1 MANIPLFFIRKLVNS
16 SPRCALLGINGAF
29 CLNQEN
35 IRSFF
40 FRACIMQRSHNNSF
54 DCKVFSRMKK
64 TTVFVFFN
72 ALLIFGNS
80 LVIAD
85 EPAYGGVTEL
95 SAGIELFRWQ
105 EFDRAGTRLLTEQG
119 PRARLNFSHHNER
132 RLTSGLLYRMD
143 ASVYGG
149 VVDYDGQTQR
159 LGQFSAARVDYLGAA
174 TELTG
179 GYRLVNF
186 KWGRSLD
193 LLAGVGLDR
202 WSRDIGNGTSSQGAR
217 VIGYEEVFDIAFT
230 RFSLGMEKRADIWR
244 SLWRAGIK
252 YPVYTNET
260 IDAFSLEL
268 KPGKRPSLFLS
279 YRFQLIGSAGDE
291 GAYVK
296 FLYDS
301 YRFAKS
307 DVVSRFEQP
316 KSDMD
321 VMSFSIG
328 RAF

>member
-1 MANIPLFFIRKLVNS
+1 
-16 SPRCALLGINGAF
+16 
-29 CLNQEN
+29 
-35 IRSFF
+35 
-40 FRACIMQRSHNNSF
+40 
-54 DCKVFSRMKK
+54 MKK
-64 TTVFVFFN
+64 TTVFVFFST
-72 ALLIFGNS
+72 LLIFGNS

-85 EPAYGGVTEL
+85 ELADDGVTEV
-95 SAGIELFRWQ
+95 SAGVELFRWQ
-105 EFDRAGTRLLTEQG
+105 EFGRTGTRLLTEQG
-119 PRARLNFSHHNER
+119 PRARLNFSHNNEG

-159 LGQFSAARVDYLGAA
+159 LGRFATASVDYLGAA

-179 GYRLVNF
+179 GYRLVNY

-202 WSRDIGNGTSSQGAR
+202 WSRDIGNGTSSQGDR
-217 VIGYEEVFDIAFT
+217 VTGYEEVFDIAFT

-252 YPVYTNET
+252 YPFYTNET

-268 KPGKRPSLFLS
+268 KPGKRPSLFFS
-279 YRFQLIGSAGDE
+279 YRFQLIGRTGDE
-291 GAYVK
+291 GVYVK

-307 DVVSRFEQP
+307 DVVSGFEQP

-321 VMSFSIG
+321 VMNFSIG
-328 RAF
+328 RVF

>member
-1 MANIPLFFIRKLVNS
+1 
-16 SPRCALLGINGAF
+16 
-29 CLNQEN
+29 
-35 IRSFF
+35 
-40 FRACIMQRSHNNSF
+40 
-54 DCKVFSRMKK
+54 MKK
-64 TTVFVFFN
+64 TTVSVFFS

-85 EPAYGGVTEL
+85 EPAYGGVTEI
-95 SAGIELFRWQ
+95 GVGVELFRWQ
-105 EFDRAGTRLLTEQG
+105 EFNRAGTRLLTEQG
-119 PRARLNFSHHNER
+119 PRARLSFSHNNEA

-149 VVDYDGQTQR
+149 VVDYDGQTQS
-159 LGQFSAARVDYLGAA
+159 LGYFSATRVGYLGAA

-202 WSRDIGNGTSSQGAR
+202 WSRDIRDGTSSQGGR
-217 VIGYEEVFDIAFT
+217 VTGYEEIFDIAFT
-230 RFSLGMEKRADIWR
+230 RFSLGMEKKADIWR

-268 KPGKRPSLFLS
+268 KPSKRPSLFFS
-279 YRFQLIGSAGDE
+279 YRFQLIGSAG
-291 GAYVK
+291 GKGTYVK

-307 DVVSRFEQP
+307 DVVSGFEQP
-316 KSDMD
+316 KSEVD
-321 VMSFSIG
+321 VMSFSMG